1 MSPSSEI
8 DRPARKNDSVDSDAT
23 IVHSYPPTPPAV
35 PVSSPQRLSPEI
47 LRNKLSSDQLSPAH
61 KALTPPLPSEIRK
74 FLLAPHSHPRVPQ
87 PDNTSLIAK
96 ALSVFK
102 NSTPSHSLSFTL
114 CPVPSLDPLANPTS
128 PQPSSAPSSPNA
140 NSESASDAVH
150 SKRHSIIAKINEL
163 VPPAPPALLIF
174 HDRTPVWN
182 FHSTT
187 GVVEIDIEMERE
199 MGIERSFWVTV
210 ALTYMEFLT
219 EREVRFT
226 PLLTFLR
233 LIHSMTTELSSC
245 SGWGLSVL

>member
-1 MSPSSEI
+1 MSPSSDF
-8 DRPARKNDSVDSDAT
+8 DRPARKNDSVDSDTT

-35 PVSSPQRLSPEI
+35 TASPSQHLSPEI
-47 LRNKLSSDQLSPAH
+47 LINKLSTDKVSPIGKPLS
-61 KALTPPLPSEIRK
+61 PPLPSEIRK

-87 PDNTSLIAK
+87 PENTSIIAK

-114 CPVPSLDPLANPTS
+114 CPVPSLDALSNLTS
-128 PQPSSAPSSPNA
+128 PQPSSAHD
-140 NSESASDAVH
+140 SESATEAVH
-150 SKRHSIIAKINEL
+150 SKRHTIIAKINDL

-187 GVVEIDIEMERE
+187 GLVEIDIEMERE

-219 EREVRFT
+219 EREVCST
-226 PLLTFLR
+226 VPLLFLR
-233 LIHSMTTELSSC
+233 LIDTLLQSYLAAA
-245 SGWGLSVL
+245 GGD